1 MKSRKNIFLI
11 ITLLILTNCNS
22 INTSTSL
29 NTTSFNGTS
38 RTETTI
44 LNTTSQNTSLLS
56 PSTSSIISPSS
67 TNTALPSSTSS
78 TSTISSTSNNASSW
92 EDGRTLL
99 ECGFYQMDLPKN
111 YQNPYQLKTTLSQDN
126 DSWSNNDLKEEL
138 PDGFRYI
145 YKNSC
150 DDGPT
155 NHKSQADF
163 YSSNNKN
170 LGGLKIADVGVG
182 FQSKMFIHNGAKL
195 EIRIGISQVN
205 NASDKP
211 DEGKDTFHVYFFNK
225 EGNYL
230 NKYAVRENT
239 IKTSTKEIKF
249 YWTENASE
257 IAYFEFRCN
266 AKPYKGQQCYNV
278 GISYCNIKSWERA

>member
-29 NTTSFNGTS
+29 NTSSFNETS
-38 RTETTI
+38 RTETTV

-67 TNTALPSSTSS
+67 TNTALPSSTS
-78 TSTISSTSNNASSW
+78 TISSTSNNASLW

-150 DDGPT
+150 DDGPAY
-155 NHKSQADF
+155 HKSQAKF
-163 YSSNNKN
+163 YSSNNN
-170 LGGLKIADVGVG
+170 NPGGLKIADVGVG
-182 FQSKMFIHNGAKL
+182 FQSKMFVHNGAKL

-230 NKYAVRENT
+230 NKYAVSENT